1 MRKFPVIV
9 GTLAAC
15 IALQV
20 HALAFSLKTV
30 PLTHPANGDLVLLSS
45 DPGANKSPASH
56 SLVDHS
62 PSDNSLPDT
71 SLPDN
76 PRINNHLA
84 VSGHAADGRWLS
96 VINLENFSARTI
108 AIPTQAQF
116 FSAMQLSGHTG
127 KQLVFHTTEGVSH
140 YSLSNNTLS
149 PLVKTSS
156 IYALA
161 DQKRLRHTDMVVD
174 VNNDGLSDLLIA
186 DFTRC
191 HLWLQ
196 HDDGSFAH
204 FPLTVD
210 ATVDTYEEIPRYS
223 PRKPYLV
230 DINLDGKT
238 DIVFARD
245 DQLLIFTQHKDG
257 SFPEQARVYRP
268 GMTISSDSEA
278 SLRPGDGRNYD
289 GLLINRLFD
298 VTDLDGDD
306 LADIIIRREKF
317 ADALE
322 QNYDYLI
329 HYGRAGDEGLYF
341 ETKPDT
347 RINTHGIQ
355 FESVFADIDGDGRK
369 DFYTPSVHFGLG
381 LMVRALISGNA
392 GMEVQFYRM
401 KPDRSFN
408 EKPDHIHK
416 TTASISI
423 SGGRVDL
430 PLFQLAGHV
439 DKTYKDLWVG
449 EKQQRLIVNRSD
461 EKQLFDRERLQFNV
475 ALPRDGSKVRVMDV
489 NNDGQDDLV
498 LPFDAQEKKE
508 LRNQVQFLIVK

>member
-1 MRKFPVIV
+1 MVAGALV
-9 GTLAAC
+9 AC
-15 IALQV
+15 VSLQTYALS
-20 HALAFSLKTV
+20 FSLKTV
-30 PLTHPANGDLVLLSS
+30 PLSHPANGDLVLLSI
-45 DPGANKSPASH
+45 
-56 SLVDHS
+56 
-62 PSDNSLPDT
+62 DNSAAA
-71 SLPDN
+71 
-76 PRINNHLA
+76 HLA

-96 VINLENFSARTI
+96 IIDLNDFSTRAI
-108 AIPTQAQF
+108 AISDKAQF
-116 FSAMQLSGHTG
+116 FSVMQLAGHT
-127 KQLVFHTTEGVSH
+127 KAQLVFHTTDGVSR
-140 YSLSNNTLS
+140 YAMEKNALSS
-149 PLVKTSS
+149 LVKTSS
-156 IYALA
+156 IYALV
-161 DQKRLRHTDMVVD
+161 DSKRLRYSDMVVD
-174 VNNDGLSDLLIA
+174 MDSNGLSDLLIA
-186 DFTRC
+186 DFTAF

-196 HDDGSFAH
+196 RKDGNFSH
-204 FPLTVD
+204 FPLNID
-210 ATVDTYEEIPRYS
+210 AVAETYEEVPRYT

-230 DINLDGKT
+230 DTNLDGKT
-238 DIVFARD
+238 DIVFTRD
-245 DQLLIFTQHKDG
+245 NQLLTFEQNSAG
-257 SFPEQARVYRP
+257 EFPTQARIYP
-268 GMTISSDSEA
+268 LGMTISSDSEA

-289 GLLINRLFD
+289 GLVINRLFN
-298 VTDLDGDD
+298 VTDLDGDN

-329 HYGRAGDEGLYF
+329 HYGRAGDDGLYF
-341 ETKPDT
+341 ESKPDT
-347 RINTHGIQ
+347 RIDTHGIQ

-381 LMVRALISGNA
+381 LMVRALISGSA

-475 ALPRDGSKVRVMDV
+475 TLPRDGSKVQVMDV

-498 LPFDAQEKKE
+498 LPFDAQEKQE

>member
-1 MRKFPVIV
+1 
-9 GTLAAC
+9 
-15 IALQV
+15 
-20 HALAFSLKTV
+20 
-30 PLTHPANGDLVLLSS
+30 
-45 DPGANKSPASH
+45 
-56 SLVDHS
+56 
-62 PSDNSLPDT
+62 
-71 SLPDN
+71 
-76 PRINNHLA
+76 
-84 VSGHAADGRWLS
+84 
-96 VINLENFSARTI
+96 
-108 AIPTQAQF
+108 
-116 FSAMQLSGHTG
+116 
-127 KQLVFHTTEGVSH
+127 FHTTEGISRYDVSK
-140 YSLSNNTLS
+140 NTLS

-156 IYALA
+156 IYAQA
-161 DQKRLRHTDMVVD
+161 DSKRLPHSDMVVD
-174 VNNDGLSDLLIA
+174 VNSTGLSDLLIA
-186 DFTRC
+186 DFTVY

-196 HDDGSFAH
+196 REDGSFAH

-210 ATVDTYEEIPRYS
+210 AMAETHEEGPRYT

-230 DINLDGKT
+230 DINLDGRT

-245 DQLLIFTQHKDG
+245 DQLLVFEQNSTG
-257 SFPEQARVYRP
+257 GFPEQARICQLNMP
-268 GMTISSDSEA
+268 ISSDTEA
-278 SLRPGDGRNYD
+278 SLRSGDGRNYD

-298 VTDLDGDD
+298 VTDLDGDG
-306 LADIIIRREKF
+306 LADVIIRRELF

-329 HYGRAGDEGLYF
+329 HYGRAGEGGIHF
-341 ETKPDT
+341 DKKPDA

-369 DFYTPSVHFGLG
+369 DFYTPNVHFGLG
-381 LMVRALISGNA
+381 LMVRALISGSA

-401 KPDRSFN
+401 KQDRSFN

-439 DKTYKDLWVG
+439 DNTYKDLWVG

-461 EKQLFDRERLQFNV
+461 ENHLFDYERLQFNV
-475 ALPRDGSKVRVMDV
+475 TLPRDGSKVRVMDV

-508 LRNQVQFLIVK
+508 LRNQVHFLIAK

>member
-1 MRKFPVIV
+1 MSKFSMIA
-9 GTLAAC
+9 GALAAC
-15 IALQV
+15 VSLQV
-20 HALAFSLKTV
+20 HALSFSLKTV
-30 PLTHPANGDLVLLSS
+30 PLSHPANGDLVLLST
-45 DPGANKSPASH
+45 
-56 SLVDHS
+56 
-62 PSDNSLPDT
+62 DNSATD
-71 SLPDN
+71 
-76 PRINNHLA
+76 HVA

-96 VINLENFSARTI
+96 IIDLENFSARTL
-108 AIPTQAQF
+108 AIPEKAQF
-116 FSAMQLSGHTG
+116 FSAMKLADYTEA
-127 KQLVFHTTEGVSH
+127 QLVFHTTEGVSR
-140 YSLSNNTLS
+140 YDMEKNTLS
-149 PLVKTSS
+149 PLVKTAS

-161 DQKRLRHTDMVVD
+161 DSKRLRHSDMVVD
-174 VNNDGLSDLLIA
+174 VDNNDFSDLLIA
-186 DFTRC
+186 DFTTY

-196 HDDGSFAH
+196 RKDGSFSH

-210 ATVDTYEEIPRYS
+210 VVAETYEEVPRYT

-230 DINLDGKT
+230 DTNLDGKT
-238 DIVFARD
+238 DIVFTRD
-245 DQLLIFTQHKDG
+245 NQLLAFEQNSVG
-257 SFPEQARVYRP
+257 GFPEQANIYQLN
-268 GMTISSDSEA
+268 MTISSDSEA

-298 VTDLDGDD
+298 VTDLDGDGV
-306 LADIIIRREKF
+306 ADIIIRRERF

-329 HYGRAGDEGLYF
+329 HYGRTSEDGLYF
-341 ETKPDT
+341 EKKPDT

-369 DFYTPSVHFGLG
+369 DFYTPNVHFGLG

-401 KPDRSFN
+401 KQDRSFN

-439 DKTYKDLWVG
+439 DNTYKDLWVG

-461 EKQLFDRERLQFNV
+461 ESNLFDHERFQFNV
-475 ALPRDGSKVRVMDV
+475 TLPRDGSKVQVMDV

-508 LRNQVQFLIVK
+508 LRNQVHFLIAK